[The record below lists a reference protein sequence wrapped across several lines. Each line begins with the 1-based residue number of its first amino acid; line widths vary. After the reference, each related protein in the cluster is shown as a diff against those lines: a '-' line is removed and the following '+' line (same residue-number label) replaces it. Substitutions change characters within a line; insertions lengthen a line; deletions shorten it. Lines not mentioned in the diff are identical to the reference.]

1 MMKILNFK
9 KAKPFLWISS
19 VFVIVLCVAV
29 VISFS
34 GDATADTS
42 VVSPALHVL
51 AEQNSMAMA
60 AMKGSSI
67 EFERNDFARAMNL
80 SNVLE
85 VTVTKVPP
93 TTDGTL
99 RLGSTVV
106 HAGQRLS
113 ASQLSLLSYE
123 ASSAQIAN
131 SSFQFRVNG
140 SPVDMT
146 CHLYFLDQPNAAP
159 TLDLVPKTSLE
170 VSTHRNITLYGTL
183 PCYDAD
189 GDETFVEIVSY
200 PKSGLLRLTDR
211 TTGAYTYTPNNGASG
226 KDSFT
231 YVARDRYGN
240 YSASATVSLSIIKPS
255 TSVVYADLDGL
266 PCHNAAL
273 SMTEA
278 GMMSGTQVGSSVYF
292 YPSQTVSRGEFV
304 VLAMNAMGITDVTKV
319 EKTVFADDSEI
330 PADMKHYIAAA
341 YELNYIKGE
350 YREDG
355 SLCFAPNRPITRA
368 EAAVILGNMLDA
380 ATPTVKPIF
389 SDSSEIPA
397 WAAPSIY
404 SMNSMGILP
413 ANGDNISPLSSVT
426 RGDAAQMLA
435 AFMTVR
441 K

>member
-1 MMKILNFK
+1 
-9 KAKPFLWISS
+9 
-19 VFVIVLCVAV
+19 
-29 VISFS
+29 
-34 GDATADTS
+34 
-42 VVSPALHVL
+42 
-51 AEQNSMAMA
+51 
-60 AMKGSSI
+60 
-67 EFERNDFARAMNL
+67 
-80 SNVLE
+80 
-85 VTVTKVPP
+85 
-93 TTDGTL
+93 
-99 RLGSTVV
+99 
-106 HAGQRLS
+106 
-113 ASQLSLLSYE
+113 
-123 ASSAQIAN
+123 
-131 SSFQFRVNG
+131 
-140 SPVDMT
+140 MT
-146 CHLYFLDQPNAAP
+146 CHLYFLEQPNVAP

-200 PKSGLLRLTDR
+200 PKSGFLRLTDR

-240 YSASATVSLSIIKPS
+240 YSSSATVSLSIIKPS

-266 PCHNAAL
+266 PCHNAVL

-278 GMMSGTQVGSSVYF
+278 GMMRGTQVGSSVYF
-292 YPSQTVSRGEFV
+292 YPSKTVSRGEFV

-319 EKTVFADDSEI
+319 DKTVFADDSEI
-330 PADMKHYIAAA
+330 SADMKHYIAAA

-355 SLCFAPNRPITRA
+355 ALCFAPNRPITRA

-380 ATPTVKPIF
+380 ATPTVKPMF